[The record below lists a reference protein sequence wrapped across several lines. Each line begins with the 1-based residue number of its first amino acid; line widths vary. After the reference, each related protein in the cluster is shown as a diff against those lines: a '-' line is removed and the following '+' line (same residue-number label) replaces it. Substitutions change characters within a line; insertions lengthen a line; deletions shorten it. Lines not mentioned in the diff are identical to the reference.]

1 MRVGMG
7 LAQIGE
13 FSFIIAA
20 LGVSLKVTS
29 DFLYP
34 IVVAVSAVTALLT
47 PYLIKAA
54 DPLSAKAVELVPKKI
69 SGIFGMYASWLESL
83 QPQGEKAEISKIIR
97 RILVQVLVN
106 IALVVAIFLCGAFFV
121 DGIGGWMSA
130 WIGDEQV
137 RKAVIWGG
145 ALVLSLPFLIA
156 TYRKLQ
162 ALAML
167 LAEVGVKPEF
177 AGAYTSGVRR
187 VISEVIPVMSII
199 GIMLLIFVLSASILP
214 PLNLLA
220 FVLLGVAG
228 LLWLL
233 WSKLIKL
240 HSRLQIALFET
251 LDEKPEDSH

>member
-1 MRVGMG
+1 M
-7 LAQIGE
+7 L
-13 FSFIIAA
+13 AA
-20 LGVSLKVTS
+20 LITAPQRSVSPFMTFAMSSGVPPRTS
-29 DFLYP
+29 SPSFLYC
-34 IVVAVSAVTALLT
+34 SF
-47 PYLIKAA
+47 
-54 DPLSAKAVELVPKKI
+54 I